1 MKRFL
6 QIPVIL
12 GLSFAFV
19 VFSIYCCCFRETV
32 QAKPATPSCHQT
44 ADQPD
49 QPYNSQECTC
59 HKNTLAKDVK
69 PVVNLELVYVVH
81 LGIDMFSP
89 VLNPAI
95 VSSFP
100 VYFESPPGFNSGL
113 PLSIQHFVLRV

>member
-1 MKRFL
+1 MKRLF
-6 QIPVIL
+6 QIPFIL

-19 VFSIYCCCFRETV
+19 LFSIYCCCFREMV
-32 QAKPATPSCHQT
+32 QAKPATPPCHQT

-49 QPYNSQECTC
+49 QSHNSQECTC
-59 HKNTLAKDVK
+59 HKNTLANDVK
-69 PVVNLELVYVVH
+69 PVVNLELAYVVH
-81 LGIDMFSP
+81 LVVDAFSP

-113 PLSIQHFVLRV
+113 PLYIQHSVLRV